1 MRRVM
6 LKLSGEALAGDGKT
20 GFDIKFID
28 SICKQIKKARAK
40 KIQIVLMVGGG
51 NFIRGKML
59 SGIDKYKADSIG
71 MLSTCMN
78 SLYVSEVLRLNG
90 IESEIYGSFEI
101 SDMCKRFSKNDANNN
116 LKNNKVIIFATGTG
130 HPYFTTDTGV
140 ALRAIELNC
149 DELLMAKSIDGVY
162 DKDPVKYKD
171 AKKYDKISL
180 QEMVDKKLEVIDL
193 SASTFC
199 LMNKIK
205 IRIFDLKAKDS
216 ILKALNGAKIGT
228 LIY

>member
-6 LKLSGEALAGDGKT
+6 LKLSGEALAGDDKT
-20 GFDIKFID
+20 GFDFKFVD
-28 SICKQIKKARAK
+28 NVCKQIKKAHAK

-59 SGIDKYKADSIG
+59 SNIDKYKADSIG

-78 SLYVSEVLRLNG
+78 ALYVSEVLRLNG
-90 IESEIYGSFEI
+90 LESEVYGAFSI
-101 SDMCKRFSKNDANNN
+101 SDMCKRFSKNEANND
-116 LKNNKVIIFATGTG
+116 LKNNKIVIFATGTG

-140 ALRAIELNC
+140 ALRSIELNC

-199 LMNKIK
+199 LMNNIK

-216 ILKALNGAKIGT
+216 ILKAINGAKIGT